1 MQARGRFVTIADDD
15 GRDVAGGAVS
25 TRDGRDLTYL
35 EVGDPAGP
43 LVIHNHG
50 GPSSR
55 LEARLFA
62 DDASKNRLRLV
73 CVDRPGMGR
82 SGPQKTRT
90 YSGWADDM
98 IAVADALGYHE
109 FGVTGWSEGGPWALA
124 AAAYIDPARLRHV
137 SSIAGG
143 SYGTFGD
150 NWAAQYLSKIDAF
163 GGTLA
168 LRFKP
173 GFRLMYAAIGITAK
187 HFRGS
192 FVEQL
197 RKSVNDYDRQILLRP
212 EIATAF
218 ADACAECFAHG
229 SHGLV
234 REAELLYRSWAFDV
248 STLDRRVHMWQGLD
262 DRLVPDPINKAV
274 AERMPGAVWHPVEG
288 AGHFVAVGAGD
299 EVFAIAAEEMGA
311 P

>member
-1 MQARGRFVTIADDD
+1 MADDD

-234 REAELLYRSWAFDV
+234 RDAELLYRSWAFDV

-274 AERMPGAVWHPVEG
+274 ADRMPGAVWHPVED
-288 AGHFVAVGAGD
+288 AGHFVAVGSGD
-299 EVFAIAAEEMGA
+299 DLFAIAAEELGA